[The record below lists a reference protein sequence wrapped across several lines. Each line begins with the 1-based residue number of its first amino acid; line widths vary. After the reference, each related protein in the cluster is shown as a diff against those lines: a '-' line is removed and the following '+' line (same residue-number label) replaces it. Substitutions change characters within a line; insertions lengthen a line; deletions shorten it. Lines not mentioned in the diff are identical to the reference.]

1 MKARFKNFIIKN
13 KLLRNHKKLL
23 LAVSGGPDSLAM
35 FDLFYKFRKD
45 LDLELGVVHLNH
57 MFREEA
63 DSEAVFIENY
73 VKKRGVEFF
82 YKKVNLPQLIETKK
96 ISAEAAARKVRFRFF
111 KEVLKK
117 EKYSLL
123 ALAHHRDDQAETV
136 LLNLFRGSGL
146 QGLSGIQTFI
156 EFNGLKIIHPMLEFS
171 KNEILKYCQTEQL
184 NPCFDL
190 SNQQNI
196 YSRNIIRNKIFP
208 LVENKINKN
217 AREVIARSSNLIAAE
232 NKYLQN
238 LAQKKF
244 NEVLIKQSSEKI
256 IINYQAFKKTDQVLQ
271 RRIYR
276 CIYQQLNNSLDDLY
290 FDHILEIEKLI
301 KNDKTGR
308 GIDIASGIRVLI
320 SYSNLV
326 FLKKEIDNQFLQKK
340 LNLEED
346 KVITI
351 DSRRKLEINIIERDD
366 FSFSD
371 SIEQAA
377 FDYEKLNLPL
387 YLRPRESG
395 DKMVPLGMR
404 GHKKIKDILI
414 DQKVALYKR
423 ENIPLLVDAKDN
435 ILWLVPY
442 KISNEYRI
450 TKKTDKIL
458 ILRLKYN

>member
-13 KLLRNHKKLL
+13 KLLRNHRKLL

-276 CIYQQLNNSLDDLY
+276 YIYQQLNNSLDDLY

>member
-13 KLLRNHKKLL
+13 KLLRNHRKLL

>member
-13 KLLRNHKKLL
+13 KLLRNHRKLL

-276 CIYQQLNNSLDDLY
+276 YIYQQLNNSLDDLY

-435 ILWLVPY
+435 IIWLVPY